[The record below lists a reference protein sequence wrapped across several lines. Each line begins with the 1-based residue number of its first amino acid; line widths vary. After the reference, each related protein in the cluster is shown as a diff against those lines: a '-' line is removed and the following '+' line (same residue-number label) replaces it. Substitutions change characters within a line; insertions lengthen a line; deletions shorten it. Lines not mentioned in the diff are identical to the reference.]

1 MTFVKNENVSK
12 KDKAMNDVVYA
23 QGLFKEAFPERRYGS
38 VKEMLNA
45 AYRTLSPKV
54 TKDFTHRRAR
64 SIWEG
69 AAKRIDGEEV
79 DALRIAALEEHKRE
93 QRELRARLASLDEM
107 LASVDQD
114 VSGGTLASLRSQKG
128 GLGGVYHDRKGRG

>member
-1 MTFVKNENVSK
+1 MSAMKPENVSN

-45 AYRTLSPKV
+45 AYRAISPKV
-54 TKDFTHRRAR
+54 RKEFTHRRAR

-69 AAKRIDGEEV
+69 AARRIDSEEV
-79 DALRIAALEEHKRE
+79 DALRLVIVEEHRRE
-93 QRELRARLASLDEM
+93 QRELRARLASLDAR
-107 LASVDQD
+107 LATTDPEFF
-114 VSGGTLASLRSQKG
+114 GPTLEAYRAQAS
-128 GLGGVYHDRKGRG
+128 GLGGVSHDRKDR